1 MRSLSLFLTLSLVAP
16 VAAGAQTAVVV
27 TTTPVPLDTASASRD
42 TVGQLRFLGG
52 HHLVSD
58 NASFSGISGAT
69 LVGPDELMAI
79 TDRGHW
85 LRIKLIL
92 DKGRVTGVA
101 GADLS
106 PIRRGD
112 GEPLTWP
119 WSDAEEVVRYSDQ
132 LIVSFEQHHRLWRYP
147 LGTMLDARPTPIPI
161 PAALQRA
168 DHNHGAEAMA
178 VLGDHLLVVREW
190 AGPDGRYPAWRIGAL
205 GKAAAPSFEKLTYTT
220 VEGLRPTAMVQHG
233 SHVYALERRYFQ
245 KADRTVARLVRFP
258 AKAVKKGATITT
270 TELARFG
277 GTVTCDNYEALA
289 LLPLPEGGMSVLVI
303 SDDNQNAPKQRTL
316 MLQFELP

>member
-1 MRSLSLFLTLSLVAP
+1 MRSLLLTLALVLLAP
-16 VAAGAQTAVVV
+16 LASRAQTAVVV
-27 TTTPVPLDTASASRD
+27 TTTPVPLDTASASRS
-42 TVGQLRFLGG
+42 TVGKLRYLGG

-58 NASFSGISGAT
+58 NPNFSGISGAT
-69 LVGPDELMAI
+69 MVGPDELMAI

-85 LRIKLIL
+85 LRIKLLL

-101 GADLS
+101 GADLN
-106 PIRRGD
+106 PMRRGD
-112 GEPLTWP
+112 GEPLAWP
-119 WSDAEEVVRYSDQ
+119 WSDAEEVVRFGDQ

-147 LGTMLDARPTPIPI
+147 LGTMVDARPTPLPI
-161 PAALQRA
+161 PPALQRA
-168 DHNHGAEAMA
+168 DHNHGAEAMV

-190 AGPDGRYPAWRIGAL
+190 AGPDGRYPGWRIGPI
-205 GKAAAPSFEKLTYTT
+205 GKAAAPSFEELTYTT
-220 VEGLRPTAMVQHG
+220 DEGLRPTAMVKHG
-233 SHVYALERRYFQ
+233 RHIYVLERRYFE

-258 AKAVKKGATITT
+258 AKAAIKGATITT

-289 LLPLPEGGMSVLVI
+289 LLPLPGGGMSVLVI